1 MIKKASNISYKW
13 VEAPR
18 PTQLMPHAPAV
29 LGVNLEPGEEVEW
42 LWTHTDKG
50 SYVSGYNIVRN
61 KSEV

>member
-1 MIKKASNISYKW
+1 MIKKASNITNRW

-18 PTQLMPHAPAV
+18 PTQPMPYAPSV
-29 LGVNLEPGEEVEW
+29 LGAYLAPGEDVEW

-61 KSEV
+61 KS